1 MFGGFIND
9 LIKVIDD
16 NSNTIFI
23 IEITLVIAFLLILYG
38 GYKFIKHTF
47 FKKQTCLLKKC
58 SIMGVG
64 ENHKQK
70 CLWFFSYAHSKLSAQ
85 HLKSP

>member
-38 GYKFIKHTF
+38 GYKFIKRNF
-47 FKKQTCLLKKC
+47 FKK
-58 SIMGVG
+58 
-64 ENHKQK
+64 
-70 CLWFFSYAHSKLSAQ
+70 
-85 HLKSP
+85 

>member
-1 MFGGFIND
+1 MLGGFIND

-16 NSNTIFI
+16 NSNTLFI

-47 FKKQTCLLKKC
+47 FKK
-58 SIMGVG
+58 
-64 ENHKQK
+64 
-70 CLWFFSYAHSKLSAQ
+70 
-85 HLKSP
+85 